1 MVCLAKWPQFR
12 ELRAGMTV
20 RVMLISPGM
29 NAALREARFAGDAPL
44 DDSGLAQAR
53 AAAGSVPAADR
64 CLRGPSPRCSE
75 TAEAL
80 GLRPDAEHALRDWE
94 MGRWSG
100 ARLSEVSADEP
111 DGVAAWLADPSA
123 APHGGESLLE
133 LCARVGAWLDSLHEG
148 TVGRSREAAGSG
160 VEDGTGLC
168 RVLGVAEPGVVRA
181 AVVHALALAPQA
193 FWRLDVAPLTVTE
206 LSGRSGRWNLRCGR
220 PLVPRTGRN

>member
-1 MVCLAKWPQFR
+1 
-12 ELRAGMTV
+12 MTV

-44 DDSGLAQAR
+44 DDSGLRAAR
-53 AAAGSVPAADR
+53 AAATGSVPPADR
-64 CLRGPSPRCSE
+64 WLRGPSRHCTA

-80 GLRPDAEHALRDWE
+80 GLHTVGEHALRDWE

-100 ARLSEVSADEP
+100 ERLSEVSAAEP
-111 DGVAAWLADPSA
+111 DGVAAWLADPAA

-133 LCARVGAWLDSLHEG
+133 LCGRVGAWLDSLHGG
-148 TVGRSREAAGSG
+148 TAG
-160 VEDGTGLC
+160 
-168 RVLGVAEPGVVRA
+168 RVLGVVEPAVIRA
-181 AVVHALALAPQA
+181 VVVHALALPPQA

-220 PLVPRTGRN
+220 PLVPAAGI

>member
-1 MVCLAKWPQFR
+1 
-12 ELRAGMTV
+12 MTV

-44 DDSGLAQAR
+44 DESGLRTAR
-53 AAAGSVPAADR
+53 AAAAGSVPPADR
-64 CLRGPSPRCSE
+64 WLRGPSRHCTA

-80 GLRPDAEHALRDWE
+80 GLHTVGEHALRDWE

-100 ARLSEVSADEP
+100 ARLSEVSAAEP
-111 DGVAAWLADPSA
+111 DGVAAWLADPAA

-133 LCARVGAWLDSLHEG
+133 LCGRVGAWLDSLHGG
-148 TVGRSREAAGSG
+148 TAG
-160 VEDGTGLC
+160 
-168 RVLGVAEPGVVRA
+168 RVLGVVEPAVIRA
-181 AVVHALALAPQA
+181 VAVHALALPPQA

-220 PLVPRTGRN
+220 PLVPAAGV